1 MEHQSNN
8 NQHSEKTSNDDSFE
22 IFKPK
27 ILMILD
33 KRKEKKKRAYIGTI
47 HNFIAQADITNI
59 NKNAIK
65 DFATQVLAQKLVIQ
79 KNASQGNEQYHKT

>member
-1 MEHQSNN
+1 MERQSNN

-27 ILMILD
+27 IFMILD

-59 NKNAIK
+59 NKNTIK
-65 DFATQVLAQKLVIQ
+65 DFAT
-79 KNASQGNEQYHKT
+79 